1 MKAATTEN
9 ETISTARF
17 LWRVFLIAVELI
29 LVIWLAQQGTLFF
42 YQGF

>member
-1 MKAATTEN
+1 MNSPEPDQ

-17 LWRVFLIAVELI
+17 FWRICLIVVQLI

>member
-1 MKAATTEN
+1 MKMANTES

-17 LWRVFLIAVELI
+17 VWRVFLIAVELLFAI
-29 LVIWLAQQGTLFF
+29 LLAQQGTLFF

>member
-9 ETISTARF
+9 ETISTPRF
-17 LWRVFLIAVELI
+17 FWRVFLIAVELI
-29 LVIWLAQQGTLFF
+29 LAIWLAQQGTLFF